1 LFIDNQFHNVAREDY
16 RQFDQDKQ
24 LRLYQRQEYS
34 TWKSQPLN
42 DGRSISFPERIVLKF
57 TVGKTELGELAVYGE
72 NVITVRSIEFNRP
85 IDLALFT
92 IDFPTGIAVDD
103 ERKLI
108 DPHGK

>member
-1 LFIDNQFHNVAREDY
+1 M
-16 RQFDQDKQ
+16 
-24 LRLYQRQEYS
+24 
-34 TWKSQPLN
+34 
-42 DGRSISFPERIVLKF
+42 
-57 TVGKTELGELAVYGE
+57 YGE